1 MTRAPLGRY
10 LLQSARGPGWAA
22 RAGGQHAGGPY
33 RPGDA
38 GGGAAAP
45 ALALRGRNAGRHESS
60 KVRAVVT
67 TTRRSPLI
75 RWPPQLAAS
84 QIRAAARIA
93 TKNTTTMTAAGIAR
107 SLRSCL
113 CTSVP
118 LAVDGAG
125 RGAAGKPGAAAL
137 AASAAPGS
145 ACSCRTYACPIRRC
159 APSPL
164 AAARAAPVGADPRRG
179 TRPGAFTGIARM
191 PGPDVALGSV
201 SGRRWQ
207 PPPRPAI
214 ARPGRH
220 LAPGPAPGVRGDGQA
235 WS

>member
-1 MTRAPLGRY
+1 VRRWAGTSCSPRAVPG
-10 LLQSARGPGWAA
+10 GPPEP
-22 RAGGQHAGGPY
+22 GGQHAGGPY

-38 GGGAAAP
+38 VVVP
-45 ALALRGRNAGRHESS
+45 PRPHWHSGRNAGRHESS

-84 QIRAAARIA
+84 QISAAARIA
-93 TKNTTTMTAAGIAR
+93 TNNTTTMTAAGIAR

-118 LAVDGAG
+118 LAVDDAG
-125 RGAAGKPGAAAL
+125 HGAAGKPGAAAL
-137 AASAAPGS
+137 AASGTPGS

-164 AAARAAPVGADPRRG
+164 AAARAAPVGADRRG
-179 TRPGAFTGIARM
+179 TRPGALTGIARM

-201 SGRRWQ
+201 AGRRRQ
-207 PPPRPAI
+207 PPRK
-214 ARPGRH
+214 AR
-220 LAPGPAPGVRGDGQA
+220 Q
-235 WS
+235 